1 MLAEQSI
8 VGQRV
13 VLKKSN
19 NLKRHTIM
27 KKVKLT
33 LHGGFY
39 NVDPINVH
47 ISARDYECLRD
58 KEATLADVLS
68 DTQLARVNRHF
79 CGVEG
84 CTCGGILRASWTKTY

>member
-33 LHGGFY
+33 LHGGFH

-47 ISARDYECLRD
+47 ISARDSCRCPQRH
-58 KEATLADVLS
+58 ATRQS
-68 DTQLARVNRHF
+68 
-79 CGVEG
+79 
-84 CTCGGILRASWTKTY
+84 

>member
-33 LHGGFY
+33 LHGGFH

-47 ISARDYECLRD
+47 ISARDY
-58 KEATLADVLS
+58 ATLADVLS